1 MDDLTE
7 HLYLRGDVESL
18 IAIVR
23 RAGEM
28 QEDDRGAYRALT
40 LLARLGDAQ
49 AATFCQGAGAGE
61 SSDAA

>member
-1 MDDLTE
+1 MDDLIE
-7 HLYLRGDVESL
+7 HLYLRGDAESL
-18 IAIVR
+18 VAIVR
-23 RAGEM
+23 RTSEM

-49 AATFCQGAGAGE
+49 AVAFCHVTGARE